1 MENVLIV
8 GLGNPGKEYEKTRH
22 NIGFMCIDFFIKE
35 KNITLKENFKG
46 YIGSV
51 KVENFNVYFLE
62 PLTYMNN
69 SGEAVIEVANF
80 YKIKPENIIVIH
92 DDMDLD
98 VGTVKFRTKGSAGG
112 HNGIK
117 SIIKYLNSE
126 EFKRVKI
133 GIGKPHDLT
142 VVDYVLGKFSKD
154 EQELISKGIEEVY
167 KFLDYII
174 YKDKNFNFDKAIS
187 YIANEHNK

>member
-22 NIGFMCIDFFIKE
+22 NIGFMCLDAFIN
-35 KNITLKENFKG
+35 KNKITLKENFKG
-46 YIGSV
+46 YIGCIKTSG
-51 KVENFNVYFLE
+51 FNIYLLE

-69 SGEAVIEVANF
+69 SGESVLEVANF

-98 VGTVKFRTKGSAGG
+98 VGVTKFRTKGSAGG

-117 SIIKYLNSE
+117 SIIKCLNSE
-126 EFKRVKI
+126 DFKRVKI
-133 GIGKPHDLT
+133 GIGKPSDVT
-142 VVDYVLGKFSKD
+142 VVDYVLGKFSKV
-154 EQELISKGIEEVY
+154 EQDKINYGIEVVN
-167 KFLDYII
+167 KFLNYII
-174 YKDKNFNFDKAIS
+174 FTDKNFNFDKAIS
-187 YIANEHNK
+187 YIANEQNK